1 MLVAFHINECLEP
14 QWIQESRDITRQVI
28 VAIFE
33 ARAEVE
39 KKLIDG
45 YDWIERGF
53 PPRRHWS
60 LVKNILLCCGLTSIV
75 VVSAVG

>member
-33 ARAEVE
+33 ARAEVR
-39 KKLIDG
+39 KKKKQLING
-45 YDWIERGF
+45 
-53 PPRRHWS
+53 
-60 LVKNILLCCGLTSIV
+60 
-75 VVSAVG
+75 

>member
-33 ARAEVE
+33 ARAEV
-39 KKLIDG
+39 KKKKQLING
-45 YDWIERGF
+45 YGRIERRLPSSMPLKLG
-53 PPRRHWS
+53 
-60 LVKNILLCCGLTSIV
+60 
-75 VVSAVG
+75 

>member
-33 ARAEVE
+33 ARAEV
-39 KKLIDG
+39 KKKKKKQLFNG
-45 YDWIERGF
+45 YVRIERGL
-53 PPRRHWS
+53 PSSMP
-60 LVKNILLCCGLTSIV
+60 LKLG
-75 VVSAVG
+75 